1 MFTNL
6 SLQTKIFFLVSAVVI
21 VSFSVLT
28 MIVSNKTF
36 EMVKKDAFSLAQET
50 ADKYKNEIKAELQGA
65 RITSE
70 TLATVFEALK
80 DNNLTDR
87 KMMNDILKNTLLKK
101 EYITAFCIA
110 YDPNALDG
118 KDKEYAGQSPIYDE
132 TGRYAP
138 YWNKT
143 ADKIDVEPLHD
154 IDIADWYYVPKD
166 TKHEFIT
173 DPYPYHV
180 QGKEVM
186 LASMVF
192 PVIHNDKFIGIIS
205 SDFVLDKLQEM
216 ISKVN
221 PHGQEGYSW
230 ILSNAGSIVAHPN
243 KFHLGQDL
251 TETLM
256 YEMLLSDHSKISKAI
271 ELANDYVAQNPVK
284 DQNDKEQVEK
294 YNNNRKFVDSLKEF
308 ARKFDSK
315 MLDLTLLDPELAQA
329 ILKADTTRARY
340 AAEAKKAIK
349 EGQSYISDNKDFY
362 TVYMPVQFS
371 DVTTPWSVAVS
382 IPMTKILNNANAIR
396 YYVILASLVSIVV
409 IAMVLYLIAKN
420 ITKPILLLS
429 KTANI
434 LGQGN
439 FDVEIPLIKNNDE
452 IGTLSKAFKFMA
464 EEINF
469 LIKKLQDHAKAL
481 EEKNQ
486 YLNKLNELKDEFMAN
501 TSHELRTPINGII
514 GIIESMIDGATG
526 QLSQEQKYNLAL
538 VANSGKRLSNL
549 VNDILDFTKLKNKE
563 IILQIKPVDL
573 KTIVDTVIVLSK
585 PLIKGKELTLINNID
600 KLSPIIDADE
610 NRIQQILYN
619 LIGNAIKFT
628 DKGSV
633 SVTAKIL
640 DNSVAITI
648 SDTGI
653 GIAEDKF
660 SRIFESF
667 EQVDG
672 STEREYGGTGLGLSI
687 TKKLVE
693 LHGGTINIESQLGKG
708 SNFTF
713 TMPLS
718 KTSFENIDSS
728 ETLRTTIDI
737 ESFALTDEQSK
748 KESNNDSNT
757 DTENAKDVYE
767 ILVVDDEPVNI
778 QVLKNILSMRNYSVS
793 SVYNGMDALELI
805 KSGKKFDLILLDVMM
820 PKMSGYE
827 VCKNLREQY
836 SLFDLPI
843 LMLTAKNQI
852 QDVLLGF
859 RSGANDYIDKPF
871 DKEELLARI
880 KTHLELKNAIVAA
893 QAANKA
899 KSEFMANMSHEIRT
913 PMNAIIGLTH
923 LLLET
928 HLDEQQH
935 QYTNNAHRA
944 ARSLLGIINDI
955 LDFSKME
962 TGKMILEHTPFVLSE
977 VLGDIDIIFKDQSTE
992 TGIKLIFN
1000 QSTDIPRSLL
1010 GDHFRLRQIFIN
1022 LIGNSFKF
1030 SKQGSITVNASVE
1043 SVNENN
1049 ITLLFSVKD
1058 TGIGMTPN
1066 QTQKLF
1072 SAFSQTDTSI
1082 TRQYGGVGLGL
1093 TLTRSL
1099 VKLMGGKIS
1108 LESEIGVGT
1117 NIIFTCVFDL
1127 DPNAKNMDKSNLKKT
1142 DLGNKTENSEII
1154 RVPLPHEQKSLAGF
1168 RVLLVEDNKVNIMVA
1183 KALLEKM
1190 DINVTVA
1197 ENGEIALNRLE
1208 ESEQSGMNPGFDLVF
1223 LDIQMPVMDG
1233 FETIKRIRS
1242 NPRYADMPVVAL
1254 TAHAFDEEIKKCFD
1268 YGMNG
1273 HLAKPIDVHAL
1284 QKNLHKFLL
1293 HDTELA

>member
-1 MFTNL
+1 MAK
-6 SLQTKIFFLVSAVVI
+6 S
-21 VSFSVLT
+21 
-28 MIVSNKTF
+28 
-36 EMVKKDAFSLAQET
+36 DAFNLAQET
-50 ADKYKNEIKAELQGA
+50 ADKFKNEIKSELQGA

-70 TLATVFEALK
+70 TLASVFESLK
-80 DNNLTDR
+80 NNNLTDR
-87 KMMNDILKNTLLKK
+87 KMMNDILQNTLAKK

-110 YDPNALDG
+110 YDPNSLDG
-118 KDKEYAGQSPIYDE
+118 KDKEYAGQKPIYDD

-138 YWNKT
+138 YWNKST
-143 ADKIDVEPLHD
+143 DKIDVEPLYD
-154 IDIADWYYVPKD
+154 IDIADWYKIPKE

-173 DPYPYHV
+173 DPYPYQV
-180 QGKEVM
+180 QGKQVM

-192 PVIHNDKFIGIIS
+192 PIIHKDHFIGIIS

-230 ILSNAGSIVAHPN
+230 ILSNAGSVVAHPD
-243 KFHLGQDL
+243 KVHLGKDL
-251 TETLM
+251 SEILT
-256 YEMLLSDHSKISKAI
+256 YEMLTSDHSKISKAI
-271 ELANDYVAQNPVK
+271 ELADNYIEQNPIL
-284 DQNDKEQVEK
+284 DQNNKDQVEK
-294 YNNNRKFVDSLKEF
+294 FNNSKRFVESLKEF
-308 ARKFDSK
+308 AKDFDK
-315 MLDLTLLDPELAQA
+315 TQIDLTALNPELAQA
-329 ILKADTTRARY
+329 VLNADKFRSRY
-340 AAEAKKAIK
+340 ATDAKKAIK
-349 EGQSYISDNKDFY
+349 EGETFIADNKDFY
-362 TVYMPVQFS
+362 TVYMPIQFS

-382 IPMTKILNNANAIR
+382 IPMTKILNNANAVR
-396 YYVILASLVSIVV
+396 NYVVLVSLISIAV
-409 IAMVLYLIAKN
+409 IAFALYFIAKN
-420 ITKPILLLS
+420 ITKPILQLS

-434 LGQGN
+434 LGQGH
-439 FDVEIPLIKNNDE
+439 FDVEIPNIKSRDE
-452 IGTLSKAFKFMA
+452 IGSLAKAFKFMA
-464 EEINF
+464 EEINS
-469 LIKKLQDHAKAL
+469 LVKKLQDHAKAL

-486 YLNKLNELKDEFMAN
+486 YLNRLNELKDEFMAN

-514 GIIESMIDGATG
+514 GIVESMIDGATG
-526 QLSQEQKYNLAL
+526 SLSQEQKYNLAL

-585 PLIKGKELTLINNID
+585 PLIKGKELELVNKID
-600 KLSPIIDADE
+600 KSLPIVDADE

-628 DKGSV
+628 EKGKVSV
-633 SVTAKIL
+633 SAQVL
-640 DNSVAITI
+640 NNSVAVSI

-653 GIAEDKF
+653 GIPKDKF
-660 SRIFESF
+660 DRIFESF

-672 STEREYGGTGLGLSI
+672 STAREYGGTGLGLSI

-693 LHGGTINIESQLGKG
+693 LHGGTMVVESKLDEG
-708 SNFTF
+708 SKFTF
-713 TMPLS
+713 SVPVSKSTELS
-718 KTSFENIDSS
+718 SNENSRS
-728 ETLRTTIDI
+728 TIDI
-737 ESFALTDEQSK
+737 ESFDLTEKTVNEQ
-748 KESNNDSNT
+748 KE
-757 DTENAKDVYE
+757 DTKGVYE

-793 SVYNGMDALELI
+793 SAYNGTEALDLI
-805 KSGKKFDLILLDVMM
+805 KEKNFDLILLDVMM

-827 VCKNLREQY
+827 VCTTLRKNH
-836 SLFDLPI
+836 SLFDMPI
-843 LMLTAKNQI
+843 LMLTAKNQV

-859 RSGANDYIDKPF
+859 QSGANDYIEKPF

-880 KTHLELKNAIVAA
+880 KTHLELKNAILAA

-928 HLDEQQH
+928 PLDEQQH
-935 QYTNNAHRA
+935 LYTNNAHRA

-962 TGKMILEHTPFVLSE
+962 TGKMTLEHAPFSLSE
-977 VLGDIDIIFKDQSTE
+977 VLGDIDIIFREQSEE

-1000 QSTDIPRSLL
+1000 QTIDIPPTLL
-1010 GDHFRLRQIFIN
+1010 GDHLRLRQIFIN

-1043 SVNENN
+1043 AVNDDN

-1058 TGIGMTPN
+1058 TGIGMTLN

-1072 SAFSQTDTSI
+1072 SAFSQMDASI

-1099 VKLMGGKIS
+1099 VNLMGGKIS
-1108 LESEIGVGT
+1108 LESDFGVGT
-1117 NIIFTCVFDL
+1117 NIIFTCVFGL
-1127 DPNAKNMDKSNLKKT
+1127 DPNTKNNLKTLKKP
-1142 DLGNKTENSEII
+1142 DNNADVKAEIPSMI
-1154 RVPLPHEQKSLAGF
+1154 SVPLPYDKKSLAGF
-1168 RVLLVEDNKVNIMVA
+1168 RVLLVEDNKVNVLVA
-1183 KALLEKM
+1183 KAMLEKM
-1190 DINVTVA
+1190 DIKVTVA

-1208 ESEQSGMNPGFDLVF
+1208 ESATSGLNPVFDLVF

-1242 NPRYADMPVVAL
+1242 NPRYSEVPVVAL
-1254 TAHAFDEEIKKCFD
+1254 TAHAFAEEIQKCFD
-1268 YGMNG
+1268 HGMNG
-1273 HLAKPIDVHAL
+1273 HLAKPIDIHAL
-1284 QKNLHKFLL
+1284 QKNLNKFLL
-1293 HDTELA
+1293 HETEPA

>member
-1 MFTNL
+1 MFTHL
-6 SLQTKIFFLVSAVVI
+6 SLQTKIFFLVSVVVI

-28 MIVSNKTF
+28 IIVSNKTF
-36 EMVKKDAFSLAQET
+36 EMAKIDAFNLAQET

-87 KMMNDILKNTLLKK
+87 KMMNDILKNTLAKK

-118 KDKEYAGQSPIYDE
+118 KDKEYAGQKPVYDD

-138 YWNKT
+138 YWNK
-143 ADKIDVEPLHD
+143 AGDKIDVEPLYD
-154 IDIADWYYVPKD
+154 IDISDWYTVPKSK
-166 TKHEFIT
+166 KHEFIT
-173 DPYPYHV
+173 DPYPYQV
-180 QGKEVM
+180 QGKQVM

-192 PVIHNDKFIGIIS
+192 PVIHKNQFIGIIS

-216 ISKVN
+216 VSNVN

-230 ILSNAGSIVAHPN
+230 ILSNAGAVVAHPN
-243 KFHLGQDL
+243 KLHLGKDL
-251 TETLM
+251 TETLV
-256 YEMLLSDHSKISKAI
+256 YEMLTSEHKKINKAI
-271 ELANDYVAQNPVK
+271 ELAENYLAQNPVK
-284 DQNDKEQVEK
+284 DQNNKEQVEK
-294 YNNNRKFVDSLKEF
+294 FNNSKRFVDSLKEF
-308 ARKFDSK
+308 AKDFDNAK
-315 MLDLTLLDPELAQA
+315 LDLSLLNSDLAQS
-329 ILKADTTRARY
+329 IIQTDPSRAKY
-340 AAEAKKAIK
+340 AAEAKNAIK
-349 EGQSYISDNKDFY
+349 NGQSYISASKNFY
-362 TVYMPVQFS
+362 TVYMPIKFS
-371 DVTTPWSVAVS
+371 EVTTPWSVAVS
-382 IPMTKILNNANAIR
+382 IPMTMILNNANAVR
-396 YYVILASLVSIVV
+396 NYVGIVSLISIVV
-409 IAMVLYLIAKN
+409 IAMLLYLIAGN
-420 ITKPILLLS
+420 ISRPILLLS

-439 FDVEIPLIKNNDE
+439 FDVEIPIINSNDE
-452 IGTLSKAFKFMA
+452 IGSLSKAFKFMA
-464 EEINF
+464 EEINT

-486 YLNKLNELKDEFMAN
+486 YLNRLNELKDEFMAN

-514 GIIESMIDGATG
+514 GIVESMIDGATG
-526 QLSQEQKYNLAL
+526 SLTQEQKFNLAL

-573 KTIVDTVIVLSK
+573 KTIVDTVIILSK
-585 PLIKGKELTLINNID
+585 PLIKGKELTLVNEID
-600 KLSPIIDADE
+600 SSLPIVDADE
-610 NRIQQILYN
+610 NRMQQILYN
-619 LIGNAIKFT
+619 LLGNAIKFT
-628 DKGSV
+628 DKGKVCVSAAVQDDLIAV
-633 SVTAKIL
+633 SV
-640 DNSVAITI
+640 

-653 GIAEDKF
+653 GIPEDEF
-660 SRIFESF
+660 DRIFESF

-672 STEREYGGTGLGLSI
+672 STSREYGGTGLGLSI

-693 LHGGTINIESQLGKG
+693 LHGGTVNVESKVGEG

-718 KTSFENIDSS
+718 KTTRETINLNREKQKSIIDMEDFAVADKVLENSRERD
-728 ETLRTTIDI
+728 
-737 ESFALTDEQSK
+737 
-748 KESNNDSNT
+748 KEKGN
-757 DTENAKDVYE
+757 YE
-767 ILVVDDEPVNI
+767 VLVVDDEPVNI
-778 QVLKNILSMRNYSVS
+778 QVLKNFLSIRDYSVS
-793 SVYNGMDALELI
+793 SAYNGTDALELI
-805 KSGKKFDLILLDVMM
+805 KSGKKIDLILLDVMM

-827 VCKNLREQY
+827 VCSNLREKY

-852 QDVLLGF
+852 RDVLLGF
-859 RSGANDYIDKPF
+859 QSGANDYIEKPF

-880 KTHLELKNAIVAA
+880 KTHLELKSAILAA

-928 HLDEQQH
+928 PLDEVQH

-962 TGKMILEHTPFVLSE
+962 TGKMTLERAPFALGD
-977 VLGDIDIIFKDQSTE
+977 VLGDIDIIFREQSTE

-1000 QSTDIPRSLL
+1000 QSTDIPKTLL
-1010 GDHFRLRQIFIN
+1010 GDHLRLRQIFIN

-1030 SKQGSITVNASVE
+1030 SKQGSITVTANFE
-1043 SVNENN
+1043 SANDDEV
-1049 ITLLFSVKD
+1049 TLSFSVKD
-1058 TGIGMTPN
+1058 TGIGMLPN

-1099 VKLMGGKIS
+1099 VSLMGGKIS
-1108 LESEIGVGT
+1108 LESELGVGT
-1117 NIIFTCVFDL
+1117 NIMFTCVFGL
-1127 DPNAKNMDKSNLKKT
+1127 DPSAKDEVKLLVDN
-1142 DLGNKTENSEII
+1142 LGNGVERPKGTLVS
-1154 RVPLPHEQKSLAGF
+1154 VPLPHEKKSLAGF
-1168 RVLLVEDNKVNIMVA
+1168 RVLLVEDNKVNVMVA

-1190 DINVTVA
+1190 ELKVTVA
-1197 ENGEIALNRLE
+1197 ENGEVAMRCLV
-1208 ESEQSGMNPGFDLVF
+1208 ESERLGLKPVFDLVL

-1242 NPRYADMPVVAL
+1242 NPNYAEIAVIAL
-1254 TAHAFDEEIKKCFD
+1254 TAHAFAEEVQKCLD
-1268 YGMNG
+1268 CGMNG
-1273 HLAKPIDVHAL
+1273 HLAKPIDIHAL
-1284 QKNLHKFLL
+1284 QKTLRQFLL
-1293 HDTELA
+1293 HDSE